1 MASFAALRWLV
12 DQNAS
17 FVKKLALRRANGNC
31 LLMGQFAGELAET
44 AMVWR
49 KAVAPYAEEA
59 ARIFWQARR
68 KKPNPLPTRLTQA
81 RRSQAKAGNLV
92 ASTSRIPQAK
102 ARCPLCGSAV
112 TTGSV
117 YCAKCVP
124 DVNRENLLGQ
134 AKLGQIATRSAIAEA
149 RRSATRKKQAE
160 AQRNWD
166 SSTLP
171 KWLDED
177 FYRRETLP
185 RLSNFPVK
193 KIRQAIDVSHPYATL
208 IKRGDR
214 IPHPR
219 HWLA

>member
-1 MASFAALRWLV
+1 MLPSPRYLV
-12 DQNAS
+12 DFEVGRS
-17 FVKKLALRRANGNC
+17 FGTYKSG
-31 LLMGQFAGELAET
+31 LLS
-44 AMVWR
+44 
-49 KAVAPYAEEA
+49 
-59 ARIFWQARR
+59 
-68 KKPNPLPTRLTQA
+68 TRLTQT

-92 ASTSRIPQAK
+92 ASTPRIPQTK

-124 DVNRENLLGQ
+124 DVNRDNLLRQ
-134 AKLGQIATRSAIAEA
+134 AKLGQIATHSAIAEA

-160 AQRNWD
+160 AQRKWD

-219 HWLA
+219 HWLALAKLTDVIAKGQRVQY